1 MMPFILTAGRKA
13 YPPRLITLILVIL
26 WLRDVVVLMEGDL
39 FNFRFKS
46 K

>member
-13 YPPRLITLILVIL
+13 YPPHLITLILVIL